1 MKLRHLQSLN
11 EISFRFRTVE
21 KDLNSLI
28 KEVADLRAKI
38 LKVSRSAGKA
48 DAPNQSMKGFNLAL
62 EAMDDAI
69 KNGLGRALRNLK

>member
-1 MKLRHLQSLN
+1 MKLLHLQSLN

-28 KEVADLRAKI
+28 KETADLRAKI
-38 LKVSRSAGKA
+38 AKVSKSAGKV

-69 KNGLGRALRNLK
+69 RNGLGRALRNLR